1 MPLYSGNEKEILS
14 IIQALF
20 LNQDLLSIEIT
31 NGVHVI
37 SDELLTLSSLSNKNA
52 ENINTLENEL
62 SKFKTE

>member
-14 IIQALF
+14 IIQALL
-20 LNQDLLSIEIT
+20 LNQDILSIEIT

-37 SDELLTLSSLSNKNA
+37 SDELLNLSSLSNKNA